1 MEMDEPLEVQSR
13 SDLAAFVDALAE
25 DLETNPAGWENTTLP
40 AFLDALAR
48 YLDGLPGW
56 CRNNAPDID
65 PEVAQWRLMAV
76 ALSGASVYE

>member
-1 MEMDEPLEVQSR
+1 MDEPLAVQSR
-13 SDLAAFVDALAE
+13 SDLAAFVDALAA
-25 DLETNPAGWENTTLP
+25 DLQANPAGWENVTLP

-48 YLDGLPGW
+48 YLGSLPGW

-65 PEVAQWRLMAV
+65 PEAAQWRLLAV